1 MKKDTRP
8 FHFKQFSLYHH
19 QSTMKVGTDAV
30 LLGIWA
36 ELNNVKTVLD
46 IGTGSGILSLLIASR
61 AQVSVDAIEM
71 DNASA
76 SEAKANFKN
85 VTFSDRLNIVHA
97 DFKDYS
103 GQTNKKYD
111 LIISN
116 PPFFIND
123 LRPKEVAR
131 RMARHTDSLTY
142 SELISGAVNL
152 LNNSGKLVVVLPYIY
167 HFSFLDIAKKHGLS
181 LHKKMLIF
189 PKPCKEPNRI
199 NLQLG
204 FDRKVPT
211 DEKFIIREEDGKLTT
226 QYLKFVSDYYLY

>member
-8 FHFKQFSLYHH
+8 FHFKQFSLHHH

-36 ELNNVKTVLD
+36 NLNNVKTVLD
-46 IGTGSGILSLLIASR
+46 IGTGSGIISLLIASR
-61 AQVSVDAIEM
+61 AQVLVDAVEL

-76 SEAKANFKN
+76 AEAKTNFKN
-85 VTFSDRLNIVHA
+85 VSFSDRLNIIHA
-97 DFKDYS
+97 DFKDFDR
-103 GQTNKKYD
+103 QTNKKYD

-123 LRPKEVAR
+123 LRPKEVTR
-131 RMARHTDSLTY
+131 RIARHTDSLTY

-152 LNNSGKLVVVLPYIY
+152 LNINGKLVVVLPYMH
-167 HFSFLDIAKKHGLS
+167 HFNFLDIAKKHGLL

-204 FDRKVPT
+204 FSRKVPT
-211 DEKFIIREEDGKLTT
+211 DEKFIIRNENGKLTS